1 MITRKEFLLTA
12 DADHEIAAQQAR
24 DYTVLEPV
32 FITSNTLTVYVVQK
46 SLYAF
51 LSDQAQSG
59 QGALRSICM
68 ALMDRLR
75 GVSEF
80 NLSSQLPLGQANRQM
95 LDMLI
100 TGFADSNPAES
111 AKLAELKAELE
122 SISDRV
128 VHPWP
133 NTTLHDVKIERDAC
147 EAKSIEPQGRQAVIE
162 LAGEFEP
169 HKPRLMAKNEI
180 TGKWQRINNFQ
191 NPDNSPCA
199 LAGVYACAIPPQFA
213 GWPLEVDDPYGAVI

>member
-12 DADHEIAAQQAR
+12 DADHAIAAQQAR
-24 DYTVLEPV
+24 EHTVLEPS

-51 LSDQAQSG
+51 LSDQAQTESP
-59 QGALRSICM
+59 LRSICM

-95 LDMLI
+95 LDTLI
-100 TGFADSNPAES
+100 VGFSTSHPAES
-111 AKLAELKAELE
+111 EKLSELKAVLE

-128 VHPWP
+128 IHPWP

-147 EAKSIEPQGRQAVIE
+147 ETSDSVKIVGRQAVIE
-162 LAGEFEP
+162 LQGDFEP
-169 HKPRLMAKNEI
+169 HKPRLLAKNPA
-180 TGKWQRINNFQ
+180 TGQWQRINNFT
-191 NPDNSPCA
+191 NTDNSPCA
-199 LAGVYACAIPPQFA
+199 LAGKYACIIPPQFT
-213 GWPLEVDDPYGAVI
+213 GWSLEVDDPYQAVV